1 MMTENKKE
9 RAKMAVLTVK
19 CDRAF
24 VVAADKADTFKNQKR
39 DENVFKKIENV
50 TAKLEKNL
58 KIDSKQK

>member
-1 MMTENKKE
+1 
-9 RAKMAVLTVK
+9 MAVLTVK

-39 DENVFKKIENV
+39 DETVFKKIENV

-58 KIDSKQK
+58 KIDNKQK